1 MGRGV
6 CPLPC
11 SSAIRTECTM
21 KSKFDWEVT
30 PIKILAF
37 DQSTKKTGWA
47 VFRDKKLTKCELID
61 CDDKNLSPAE
71 RFEKMCRAVQDV
83 IDRVKPDLIVLE
95 DVAMQTNAYSLITL
109 SRLQGVIIS
118 ACFQNHIEFYICP
131 PSSWRKD
138 LGFKQGKGHPR
149 KDLKKQAIAYCKDH
163 HGVDLD
169 EDRADA
175 VCIGDAFTKTYLK
188 EAN

>member
-1 MGRGV
+1 
-6 CPLPC
+6 
-11 SSAIRTECTM
+11 M
-21 KSKFDWEVT
+21 KSKFYREVT

-47 VFRDKKLTKCELID
+47 IFRDQDLTKCELID
-61 CDDKNLSPAE
+61 CDNSKLSPAE

-83 IDRVKPDLIVLE
+83 IDMVKPDFVVME
-95 DVAMQTNAYSLITL
+95 EVAMQTNAHALITL

-118 ACFQNHIEFYICP
+118 ACFQSKIEFYIYP
-131 PSSWRKD
+131 PSSWRKE
-138 LGFKQGKGHPR
+138 LGFQQGKGHSR
-149 KDLKKQAIAYCKDH
+149 KDLKKQAIAYCKEH

-188 EAN
+188 EAV